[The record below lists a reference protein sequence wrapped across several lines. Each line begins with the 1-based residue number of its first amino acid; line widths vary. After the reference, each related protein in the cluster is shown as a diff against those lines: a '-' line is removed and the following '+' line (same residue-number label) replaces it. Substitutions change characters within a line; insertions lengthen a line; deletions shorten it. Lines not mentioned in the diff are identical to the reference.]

1 MKKRSWRYGMNDVAV
16 AVDESIHT
24 VRDHKRRGVFDPSDL
39 LSVSR
44 YVCGVVL
51 KKEAGK
57 DEM

>member
-1 MKKRSWRYGMNDVAV
+1 MNDVAV